1 MLLQRELSLRLAP
14 RRDIVFVTS
23 GASDV
28 WAKCFPDAIA
38 FRNRH
43 CNMSGSTSVAQRR
56 VNRLYTMPIPTSE
69 PGTMNAAPS
78 AVQTTPR
85 ARHKFPLPFPR
96 LESLRSRILAFA
108 VAAALLPAGTM
119 LGVFYTQNRRALE
132 KKIDEDLLSSS
143 AQSARATGVWLRERL
158 YDLRVFAGSDEV
170 VITLEHG
177 ARPVPGNATEGR
189 LRDYL
194 VSLHERFSDFEK
206 LMVLDLD
213 GKVVATSA
221 TEVTPV
227 PLPAD
232 WQQALK
238 SDNQIV
244 GNAYWDP
251 KSGRAKLIVAVPAQR
266 ADGRLLGAFAA
277 ELNLAPVQLLLRSFA
292 PDSTGAV
299 HLVNTRGAAIASSD
313 GVTEQIIKNPLSPP
327 TMKKLR
333 ERARAPFA
341 YTSFGGREVIGT
353 LEYVPQVSWLV
364 ISEISGEAAFQQ
376 VRRFR
381 DVALLVIAFLLIAVT
396 LSAYRLGRL
405 IARPLDR
412 LTKAAGEVA
421 AGDLAVDL
429 PAAPGGGEVGYLTD
443 VFNHMVYR
451 LREGRLELDRI
462 NETLLKKN
470 EELELLS
477 TTDSLTGL
485 SNHRSLMQR
494 LDDEVAR
501 FKKDKHGFSVLVGDV
516 DHFKQY
522 NDAFGHPAGDEVLQR
537 IAEIMRGSTRKGD
550 CCARYGGEEFV
561 IVLPNTAIA
570 DALDTAEHIRAR
582 VAAKKFNGRKIT
594 LSIGVAS
601 FPEDADDAE
610 TIIAVADEAL
620 YQAKREGR
628 DRTVRARRLKKTG

>member
-1 MLLQRELSLRLAP
+1 
-14 RRDIVFVTS
+14 
-23 GASDV
+23 
-28 WAKCFPDAIA
+28 
-38 FRNRH
+38 
-43 CNMSGSTSVAQRR
+43 
-56 VNRLYTMPIPTSE
+56 
-69 PGTMNAAPS
+69 MNAAQS
-78 AVQTTPR
+78 AAQTTPR

-177 ARPVPGNATEGR
+177 ARNVPGAPTEGR

-194 VSLHERFSDFEK
+194 LSLHERFSDFEE
-206 LMVLDLD
+206 LMVLDLN
-213 GKVVATSA
+213 GNVIATSA
-221 TEVTPV
+221 SEVTKV

-232 WQQALK
+232 WQATLK

-244 GNAYWDP
+244 GDAYWDP
-251 KSGRAKLIVAVPAQR
+251 KSGSAKLIIAVPAQR
-266 ADGRLLGAFAA
+266 ADGRILGAFAA
-277 ELNLAPVQLLLRSFA
+277 ELNLAPVQMLLRSFA

-299 HLVNTRGAAIASSD
+299 HLVNTKGAAIASSD
-313 GVTEQIIKNPLSPP
+313 RVTEQLIKNPIPP
-327 TMKKLR
+327 ATMKKLK

-341 YTSFGGREVIGT
+341 FTSFGGRDVIGT

-381 DVALLVIAFLLIAVT
+381 DAALLVIVFLLAAVT
-396 LSAYRLGRL
+396 LAAYRLGRL
-405 IARPLDR
+405 ISRPLDR

-429 PAAPGGGEVGYLTD
+429 PAAPGGGEIGYLTD

-485 SNHRSLMQR
+485 SNHRSLMKR

-501 FKKDKHGFSVLVGDV
+501 FKKEKRGFSVLVGDV

-522 NDAFGHPAGDEVLQR
+522 NDAFGHPAGDEVLQT
-537 IAEIMRGSTRKGD
+537 IAEIMRDSTRKVD

-561 IVLPNTAIA
+561 IVLPDTAIA

-610 TIIAVADEAL
+610 AIIAIADEAL

>member
-1 MLLQRELSLRLAP
+1 MP
-14 RRDIVFVTS
+14 VT
-23 GASDV
+23 
-28 WAKCFPDAIA
+28 
-38 FRNRH
+38 N
-43 CNMSGSTSVAQRR
+43 T
-56 VNRLYTMPIPTSE
+56 E
-69 PGTMNAAPS
+69 PGTINAAQP
-78 AVQTTPR
+78 ATQTTPR
-85 ARHKFPLPFPR
+85 ARAKFPLPFPR
-96 LESLRSRILAFA
+96 FESLRSRILAFA
-108 VAAALLPAGTM
+108 VVAALLPAGTM

-132 KKIDEDLLSSS
+132 KKINEDLLSGS
-143 AQSARATGVWLRERL
+143 AQSARAAGVWLRERL

-170 VITLEHG
+170 VFSLDRGGRITAG
-177 ARPVPGNATEGR
+177 SNEGR

-194 VSLHERFSDFEK
+194 VSLHERFSDFET

-213 GKVVATSA
+213 GRVVASSA
-221 TEVTPV
+221 AQAPTLR
-227 PLPAD
+227 LPAD
-232 WQQALK
+232 WQQELK
-238 SDNQIV
+238 AENQIV
-244 GNAYWDP
+244 GEAYWDP
-251 KSGRAKLIVAVPAQR
+251 TSKRAKLIVAVPAQR

-292 PDSTGAV
+292 LDSTGAI
-299 HLVNTRGAAIASSD
+299 HLVNVRGNAIASSE
-313 GVTEQIIKNPLSPP
+313 GVSENLIRNPMPAP

-333 ERARAPFA
+333 ERARAPFE
-341 YTSFGGREVIGT
+341 YTSFNNRDVIGT
-353 LEYVPQVSWLV
+353 LEYVPQVSWAV
-364 ISEISGEAAFQQ
+364 IAEISAEAAYLQ

-381 DVALLVIAFLLIAVT
+381 DVALGVIAFLLIAVT
-396 LSAYRLGRL
+396 AAAYRLGRL

-421 AGDLAVDL
+421 AGDLTVDL
-429 PAAPGGGEVGYLTD
+429 PPAQGGGEVGYLTD

-451 LREGRLELDRI
+451 LRDGRDELDRI

-494 LDDEVAR
+494 LDQEVAR
-501 FKKDKHGFSVLVGDV
+501 FRKDKRGFSVLVGDV

-522 NDAFGHPAGDEVLQR
+522 NDAFGHPAGDEVLQT
-537 IAEIMRGSTRKGD
+537 IAEIMRESTRKND

-561 IVLPNTAIA
+561 IVLPDTAAA

-582 VAAKKFNGRKIT
+582 VAAKKFSGRKMT
-594 LSIGVAS
+594 LSIGVAT

-610 TIIAVADEAL
+610 AIIAVADEAL

-628 DRTVRARRLKKTG
+628 DRTVRAHRLKKTG

>member
-1 MLLQRELSLRLAP
+1 
-14 RRDIVFVTS
+14 
-23 GASDV
+23 
-28 WAKCFPDAIA
+28 
-38 FRNRH
+38 
-43 CNMSGSTSVAQRR
+43 
-56 VNRLYTMPIPTSE
+56 MPIPTSE

-78 AVQTTPR
+78 AAQTTPR

-177 ARPVPGNATEGR
+177 ARTVPGNATEGR

-221 TEVTPV
+221 SEVTPV

-292 PDSTGAV
+292 PDSSGAV

-313 GVTEQIIKNPLSPP
+313 GVTEQIIKNPISPP

-451 LREGRLELDRI
+451 LREGRIELDRI

-485 SNHRSLMQR
+485 SNHRSLMKR

-594 LSIGVAS
+594 LSIGVAA

-610 TIIAVADEAL
+610 SIIAVADEAL

>member
-1 MLLQRELSLRLAP
+1 MP
-14 RRDIVFVTS
+14 
-23 GASDV
+23 ASTV
-28 WAKCFPDAIA
+28 
-38 FRNRH
+38 
-43 CNMSGSTSVAQRR
+43 
-56 VNRLYTMPIPTSE
+56 E
-69 PGTMNAAPS
+69 PGTINAAQP
-78 AVQTTPR
+78 ATHTTPR
-85 ARHKFPLPFPR
+85 ARAKFPVPFPR
-96 LESLRSRILAFA
+96 FESLRSRILAFA

-132 KKIDEDLLSSS
+132 KKINEDLLSGS

-170 VITLEHG
+170 VITLDHG
-177 ARPVPGNATEGR
+177 GRPTNSPTEGR

-206 LMVLDLD
+206 LIVLDLD
-213 GKVVATSA
+213 GNVIATSA
-221 TEVTPV
+221 PGVTKV

-232 WQQALK
+232 WQQSLK

-244 GNAYWDP
+244 GDPYWDP
-251 KSGRAKLIVAVPAQR
+251 VAKRAKLIVAVPAQR

-292 PDSTGAV
+292 PDSSGSI
-299 HLVNTRGAAIASSD
+299 HLVNTRGALIASSD
-313 GVTEQIIKNPLSPP
+313 GVNEVLIKYPMPAA

-333 ERARAPFA
+333 ERARAPFG
-341 YTSFGGREVIGT
+341 YSSFRDRDVIGT
-353 LEYVPQVSWLV
+353 LEYVPQVNWAVLAEMSA
-364 ISEISGEAAFQQ
+364 EAAFLQ

-381 DVALLVIAFLLIAVT
+381 DVALGVIVFLLIAVT

-421 AGDLAVDL
+421 AGDLTVDL
-429 PAAPGGGEVGYLTD
+429 PAAPGGGEIGYLTD

-451 LREGRLELDRI
+451 LRDGRAELDRI
-462 NETLLKKN
+462 NETLRKKN

-485 SNHRSLMQR
+485 SNHRSLMKR

-501 FKKDKHGFSVLVGDV
+501 FRKDRKGFSVLVGDV

-522 NDAFGHPAGDEVLQR
+522 NDAFGHPAGDEVLQT
-537 IAEIMRGSTRKGD
+537 ISDIMRDSTRKTD

-561 IVLPNTAIA
+561 IVLPDTTVA
-570 DALDTAEHIRAR
+570 DAMDTAEHIRAR
-582 VAAKKFNGRKIT
+582 VAAKKFNGRKMT
-594 LSIGVAS
+594 LSIGVAT

-610 TIIAVADEAL
+610 AIIAVADEAL

-628 DRTVRARRLKKTG
+628 DRTVRARRLAKTG

>member
-1 MLLQRELSLRLAP
+1 
-14 RRDIVFVTS
+14 
-23 GASDV
+23 
-28 WAKCFPDAIA
+28 
-38 FRNRH
+38 
-43 CNMSGSTSVAQRR
+43 
-56 VNRLYTMPIPTSE
+56 MPVPTSE
-69 PGTMNAAPS
+69 PGTINAAQP
-78 AVQTTPR
+78 ATQTTPR
-85 ARHKFPLPFPR
+85 ARAKFPLPFPR
-96 LESLRSRILAFA
+96 FESLRSRILAFA
-108 VAAALLPAGTM
+108 VVATLLPAGTM

-132 KKIDEDLLSSS
+132 KKINEDLLSGS

-170 VITLEHG
+170 VITLDRG
-177 ARPVPGNATEGR
+177 GRLTPTSPTEGR

-213 GKVVATSA
+213 GKVIATSA
-221 TEVTPV
+221 PEATKI

-232 WQQALK
+232 WQQVLK

-244 GNAYWDP
+244 GDAYWDP
-251 KSGRAKLIVAVPAQR
+251 VAKRAKLIVAVPAQR

-292 PDSTGAV
+292 PDSTGAI
-299 HLVNTRGAAIASSD
+299 HLVNTKGAPIASSD
-313 GVTEQIIKNPLSPP
+313 GVSEQLIKNPMPAP

-333 ERARAPFA
+333 ERARAPFE
-341 YTSFGGREVIGT
+341 YGSFFNRDVIGT
-353 LEYVPQVSWLV
+353 LEYVPQVNWAV
-364 ISEISGEAAFQQ
+364 IAEISAESAYLQ

-381 DVALLVIAFLLIAVT
+381 DVALGVIIFLLIAVT
-396 LSAYRLGRL
+396 AAAYRLGRL

-421 AGDLAVDL
+421 AGDLTVDL
-429 PAAPGGGEVGYLTD
+429 PAAPGGGEIGYLTD

-451 LREGRLELDRI
+451 LRDGRAELDRI
-462 NETLLKKN
+462 NETLRKKN
-470 EELELLS
+470 DELELLS

-485 SNHRSLMQR
+485 SNHRSLMKR

-501 FKKDKHGFSVLVGDV
+501 FKKEKRGFSVLVGDV

-522 NDAFGHPAGDEVLQR
+522 NDAFGHPAGDEVLQT
-537 IAEIMRGSTRKGD
+537 IAEIMRDSTRKVD

-561 IVLPNTAIA
+561 IVLPDTAAA

-582 VAAKKFNGRKIT
+582 VAAKKFSGRKMT
-594 LSIGVAS
+594 LSIGVAT

-610 TIIAVADEAL
+610 SIIAVADEAL

-628 DRTVRARRLKKTG
+628 DRTVRAHRLKKTG

>member
-1 MLLQRELSLRLAP
+1 
-14 RRDIVFVTS
+14 
-23 GASDV
+23 
-28 WAKCFPDAIA
+28 
-38 FRNRH
+38 
-43 CNMSGSTSVAQRR
+43 
-56 VNRLYTMPIPTSE
+56 MPVKTAE
-69 PGTMNAAPS
+69 PGTINAAQP
-78 AVQTTPR
+78 ATHTTPR
-85 ARHKFPLPFPR
+85 HRSKFPLPFPR

-108 VAAALLPAGTM
+108 VAAAVIPATTM

-132 KKIDEDLLSSS
+132 KKINEDLLSGS

-170 VITLEHG
+170 VITLDRNG
-177 ARPVPGNATEGR
+177 RIAASPTEGR

-213 GKVVATSA
+213 GKVIATSA
-221 TEVTPV
+221 GEVSDV
-227 PLPAD
+227 PLPSD
-232 WQQALK
+232 WQQTLK

-244 GNAYWDP
+244 GDAYWDP
-251 KSGRAKLIVAVPAQR
+251 VAKRAKLIVAVPAQR
-266 ADGRLLGAFAA
+266 ADGHLLGAFAA

-292 PDSTGAV
+292 QDSTGTI
-299 HLVNTRGAAIASSD
+299 HLVNIKGSPIASSE
-313 GVTEQIIKNPLSPP
+313 GVSEGLIKNPLPPP

-333 ERARAPFA
+333 ERARAPFE
-341 YTSFGGREVIGT
+341 YESFGRRDVIGT
-353 LEYVPQVSWLV
+353 LEYVPQVNWAVLA
-364 ISEISGEAAFQQ
+364 EISASAAYLQI
-376 VRRFR
+376 RRFR
-381 DVALLVIAFLLIAVT
+381 DVALGVIVFLLIVVT
-396 LSAYRLGRL
+396 ASAYRLGRL

-421 AGDLAVDL
+421 AGDLTVDL

-451 LREGRLELDRI
+451 LRDGRAELDRI

-485 SNHRSLMQR
+485 SNHRSLMKR

-501 FKKDKHGFSVLVGDV
+501 FRKDKRGFSVLVGDV

-522 NDAFGHPAGDEVLQR
+522 NDAFGHPAGDEVLQT
-537 IAEIMRGSTRKGD
+537 IAEIMRDSTRKND

-561 IVLPNTAIA
+561 IVLPDTSAA

-582 VAAKKFNGRKIT
+582 VAAKKFSGRKMT
-594 LSIGVAS
+594 LSIGVAT

-610 TIIAVADEAL
+610 AIIAIADEAL

-628 DRTVRARRLKKTG
+628 DRTVRAHRLKKTG

>member
-1 MLLQRELSLRLAP
+1 MP
-14 RRDIVFVTS
+14 VT
-23 GASDV
+23 
-28 WAKCFPDAIA
+28 
-38 FRNRH
+38 
-43 CNMSGSTSVAQRR
+43 
-56 VNRLYTMPIPTSE
+56 TSE
-69 PGTMNAAPS
+69 PGTINAAAP
-78 AVQTTPR
+78 ATQTTPR
-85 ARHKFPLPFPR
+85 ARAKFPLPFPR

-132 KKIDEDLLSSS
+132 KKINEDLLSGS
-143 AQSARATGVWLRERL
+143 AQSARASGVWLRERL

-170 VITLEHG
+170 VVTLERG
-177 ARPVPGNATEGR
+177 ARVPASTPTEGR

-213 GKVVATSA
+213 GNVVATSA
-221 TEVTPV
+221 SEVTKV
-227 PLPAD
+227 PLPPD
-232 WQQALK
+232 WHSALR

-244 GNAYWDP
+244 GDAYWDA

-292 PDSTGAV
+292 ADSTGRI
-299 HLVNTRGAAIASSD
+299 HLVNIKGALIASSD
-313 GVTEQIIKNPLSPP
+313 GVSEQLVKKPLPAA

-333 ERARAPFA
+333 ERARAPFS
-341 YTSFGGREVIGT
+341 YPSFGGRDVIGT
-353 LEYVPQVSWLV
+353 LEYVPQVNWAV
-364 ISEISGEAAFQQ
+364 IAEISSEAAYLQ

-381 DVALLVIAFLLIAVT
+381 DAAFLVIVFLLVAVT
-396 LSAYRLGRL
+396 ASAYRLGRL

-421 AGDLAVDL
+421 AGDLNVDL

-451 LREGRLELDRI
+451 LRDGRAELDRI
-462 NETLLKKN
+462 NETLRRQN

-485 SNHRSLMQR
+485 SNHRSLMNR
-494 LDDEVAR
+494 LDAEVAR
-501 FKKDKHGFSVLVGDV
+501 FRKDKRGFSVLVGDV

-537 IAEIMRGSTRKGD
+537 IAEIMRDSTRKND

-561 IVLPNTAIA
+561 IILPDTAIA

-582 VAAKKFNGRKIT
+582 VAAKKFNGRKMT

-610 TIIAVADEAL
+610 AIIAVADEAL

>member
-1 MLLQRELSLRLAP
+1 MP
-14 RRDIVFVTS
+14 
-23 GASDV
+23 AS
-28 WAKCFPDAIA
+28 
-38 FRNRH
+38 
-43 CNMSGSTSVAQRR
+43 
-56 VNRLYTMPIPTSE
+56 TSE
-69 PGTMNAAPS
+69 PGTINAAQP
-78 AVQTTPR
+78 ATHTTPR
-85 ARHKFPLPFPR
+85 ARAKFPLPFPR
-96 LESLRSRILAFA
+96 FESLRSRILAFA
-108 VAAALLPAGTM
+108 VVAALLPAGTM
-119 LGVFYTQNRRALE
+119 LGVFYSQNRRALE
-132 KKIDEDLLSSS
+132 KKINEDLLSGS

-170 VITLEHG
+170 VITLDRG
-177 ARPVPGNATEGR
+177 TRITNSSPTEGR

-206 LMVLDLD
+206 LMVLDMD
-213 GKVVATSA
+213 GNVVATSA
-221 TEVTPV
+221 TEATKV

-232 WQQALK
+232 WQQTLK

-244 GNAYWDP
+244 GDAYWDP
-251 KSGRAKLIVAVPAQR
+251 VAKRAKLIVAVPAQR

-277 ELNLAPVQLLLRSFA
+277 ELNLAPVQMLLRSFA
-292 PDSTGAV
+292 LDSTGAI
-299 HLVNTRGAAIASSD
+299 HLVNIKGAAIASSER
-313 GVTEQIIKNPLSPP
+313 VTEDLIKKPMPST

-333 ERARAPFA
+333 ERARAPFE
-341 YTSFGGREVIGT
+341 YTSFGNRDVIGT
-353 LEYVPQVSWLV
+353 LEYVPQVSWAV
-364 ISEISGEAAFQQ
+364 IAEISAEAAYSQ

-381 DVALLVIAFLLIAVT
+381 DVALLVIAFLLVAVT
-396 LSAYRLGRL
+396 AAAYRLGRL

-421 AGDLAVDL
+421 AGDLTVDL

-451 LREGRLELDRI
+451 LRDGRAELDRI
-462 NETLLKKN
+462 NETLRKKN
-470 EELELLS
+470 DELELLS

-485 SNHRSLMQR
+485 SNHRSLMKR

-501 FKKDKHGFSVLVGDV
+501 FKKDKRGFSVLVGDV

-537 IAEIMRGSTRKGD
+537 IAEIMRESTRKVD

-561 IVLPNTAIA
+561 IVLPDTSAA

-582 VAAKKFNGRKIT
+582 VAAKKFSGRKMT
-594 LSIGVAS
+594 LSIGVAT

-610 TIIAVADEAL
+610 AIIAVADEAL

-628 DRTVRARRLKKTG
+628 DRTVRAHRLKKTG

>member
-1 MLLQRELSLRLAP
+1 MP
-14 RRDIVFVTS
+14 
-23 GASDV
+23 AS
-28 WAKCFPDAIA
+28 
-38 FRNRH
+38 
-43 CNMSGSTSVAQRR
+43 R
-56 VNRLYTMPIPTSE
+56 VE
-69 PGTMNAAPS
+69 PGTINAAQP
-78 AVQTTPR
+78 ATHTTPR
-85 ARHKFPLPFPR
+85 ARAKFPVPFPR
-96 LESLRSRILAFA
+96 FESLRSRILAFA

-132 KKIDEDLLSSS
+132 KKINEDLLSGS

-170 VITLEHG
+170 VITLDRG
-177 ARPVPGNATEGR
+177 GRPTSSPTEGR

-206 LMVLDLD
+206 LIVLDLD
-213 GKVVATSA
+213 GHVVATSA
-221 TEVTPV
+221 PEVTKV

-232 WQQALK
+232 WQQSLK

-244 GNAYWDP
+244 GDPYWDP
-251 KSGRAKLIVAVPAQR
+251 VAKRAKLIVAVPAQR

-292 PDSTGAV
+292 PDSSGSI
-299 HLVNTRGAAIASSD
+299 HLVNTRGAVIASSD
-313 GVTEQIIKNPLSPP
+313 GVDQLLIKYPMPAA

-341 YTSFGGREVIGT
+341 YTSFRDRDVIGT
-353 LEYVPQVSWLV
+353 LEYVPQVNWAVLAEMSA
-364 ISEISGEAAFQQ
+364 EAAFLQ

-381 DVALLVIAFLLIAVT
+381 DVALGVIVFLLIAVT

-421 AGDLAVDL
+421 AGDLTVDL
-429 PAAPGGGEVGYLTD
+429 PAAPGGGEIGYLTD

-451 LREGRLELDRI
+451 LRDGRAELDRI
-462 NETLLKKN
+462 NETLRKKN

-485 SNHRSLMQR
+485 SNHRSLMKR

-501 FKKDKHGFSVLVGDV
+501 FRKDRKGFSVLVGDV

-522 NDAFGHPAGDEVLQR
+522 NDAFGHPAGDEVLQT
-537 IAEIMRGSTRKGD
+537 ISDIMRDSTRKTD

-561 IVLPNTAIA
+561 IVLPDTTVA
-570 DALDTAEHIRAR
+570 DAMDTAEHIRAR
-582 VAAKKFNGRKIT
+582 VAAKKFNGRKMT
-594 LSIGVAS
+594 LSIGVAT

-610 TIIAVADEAL
+610 AIIAVADEAL

-628 DRTVRARRLKKTG
+628 DRTVRARRLAKTG

>member
-1 MLLQRELSLRLAP
+1 
-14 RRDIVFVTS
+14 
-23 GASDV
+23 
-28 WAKCFPDAIA
+28 
-38 FRNRH
+38 
-43 CNMSGSTSVAQRR
+43 
-56 VNRLYTMPIPTSE
+56 
-69 PGTMNAAPS
+69 
-78 AVQTTPR
+78 
-85 ARHKFPLPFPR
+85 
-96 LESLRSRILAFA
+96 
-108 VAAALLPAGTM
+108 
-119 LGVFYTQNRRALE
+119 
-132 KKIDEDLLSSS
+132 
-143 AQSARATGVWLRERL
+143 
-158 YDLRVFAGSDEV
+158 

-177 ARPVPGNATEGR
+177 ATKTTASPTQGR

-206 LMVLDLD
+206 LMVLDLN
-213 GKVVATSA
+213 GNVIATSA
-221 TEVTPV
+221 GEVTSV

-232 WQQALK
+232 WQSTLK

-244 GNAYWDP
+244 GDAYWDP

-277 ELNLAPVQLLLRSFA
+277 ELNLAPVQMLLRSFA

-299 HLVNTRGAAIASSD
+299 HLVNSRGAAIASSS
-313 GVTEQIIKNPLSPP
+313 GVTEQLLKNPIPAA

-341 YTSFGGREVIGT
+341 YKSFSDREVIGT

-364 ISEISGEAAFQQ
+364 IAEISGEAAFMQ

-381 DVALLVIAFLLIAVT
+381 DAALLVIAFLLVAVT

-429 PAAPGGGEVGYLTD
+429 PAATGGGEVGYLTE

-451 LREGRLELDRI
+451 LRESRIELDRI
-462 NETLLKKN
+462 NETLIKKN

-485 SNHRSLMQR
+485 SNHRALMKR
-494 LDDEVAR
+494 LDDEVTR
-501 FKKDKHGFSVLVGDV
+501 FRKDKHGFSVLVGDV

-522 NDAFGHPAGDEVLQR
+522 NDAFGHPAGDEVLQM
-537 IAEIMRGSTRKGD
+537 IAEVMRDSTRKTD

-561 IVLPNTAIA
+561 IVLPDTAIA

-582 VAAKKFNGRKIT
+582 VAAKKFNGRKMT

-610 TIIAVADEAL
+610 AIIAVADEAL

-628 DRTVRARRLKKTG
+628 DRSVRARRLKKTG

>member
-1 MLLQRELSLRLAP
+1 MP
-14 RRDIVFVTS
+14 VT
-23 GASDV
+23 
-28 WAKCFPDAIA
+28 
-38 FRNRH
+38 
-43 CNMSGSTSVAQRR
+43 
-56 VNRLYTMPIPTSE
+56 TSE
-69 PGTMNAAPS
+69 PGTINAAAPAS
-78 AVQTTPR
+78 ETTPR
-85 ARHKFPLPFPR
+85 ARAKFPLPFPR

-132 KKIDEDLLSSS
+132 KKINEDLLSSS

-170 VITLEHG
+170 VVTLDRG
-177 ARPVPGNATEGR
+177 PRAAPSSPTEGR

-213 GKVVATSA
+213 GNVVATSA
-221 TEVTPV
+221 SEVTKV

-232 WQQALK
+232 WQATLR

-251 KSGRAKLIVAVPAQR
+251 KTRRAKLIVAVPAQR

-292 PDSTGAV
+292 TDSTGAI
-299 HLVNTRGAAIASSD
+299 HLVNVKGGAIASSD
-313 GVTEQIIKNPLSPP
+313 GVSEQMIKYPMTLT
-327 TMKKLR
+327 TMKRLR
-333 ERARAPFA
+333 ERARAPFS
-341 YTSFGGREVIGT
+341 YTSFGGRDVIGT
-353 LEYVPQVSWLV
+353 LEYVPQVNWAV
-364 ISEISGEAAFQQ
+364 IAEISSEAAYLQ
-376 VRRFR
+376 VRHFR
-381 DVALLVIAFLLIAVT
+381 DVALLVILFLLIAVT
-396 LSAYRLGRL
+396 AASYRLGRF

-451 LREGRLELDRI
+451 LREGRAELDQA
-462 NETLLKKN
+462 NETLRKKN

-485 SNHRSLMQR
+485 SNHRSLMKR

-501 FKKDKHGFSVLVGDV
+501 FRKDHRGFSVLVGDV

-522 NDAFGHPAGDEVLQR
+522 NDAFGHPAGDEVLQT
-537 IAEIMRGSTRKGD
+537 IAEIMRDSTRKVD

-561 IVLPNTAIA
+561 IVLPDTAIA

-582 VAAKKFNGRKIT
+582 VAAKKFNGRKMT

-610 TIIAVADEAL
+610 SIIAVADEAL

-628 DRTVRARRLKKTG
+628 DRTVRARRLQKTG

>member
-1 MLLQRELSLRLAP
+1 M
-14 RRDIVFVTS
+14 
-23 GASDV
+23 
-28 WAKCFPDAIA
+28 CFHEAAA
-38 FRNRH
+38 FRDRH
-43 CNMSGSTSVAQRR
+43 CNKSRPTPVAQLG

-69 PGTMNAAPS
+69 PGTMDAAPS
-78 AVQTTPR
+78 AAETTPR

-119 LGVFYTQNRRALE
+119 LGVFYIQNRSALE

-177 ARPVPGNATEGR
+177 ARTVPGKATEGR

-194 VSLHERFSDFEK
+194 VSLHERFGDFEK

-213 GKVVATSA
+213 GNVVATSA

-227 PLPAD
+227 TLPAD
-232 WQQALK
+232 WQQVLK

-244 GNAYWDP
+244 GSAYWDP

-277 ELNLAPVQLLLRSFA
+277 ELNLAPVQNLLRSFA

-313 GVTEQIIKNPLSPP
+313 GVTEQTIKNPLSPP
-327 TMKKLR
+327 TMKMLR

-364 ISEISGEAAFQQ
+364 ISEISGDAAFQQ

-381 DVALLVIAFLLIAVT
+381 DAALLVIVFLLVVVT

-412 LTKAAGEVA
+412 LTKAASEVA

-494 LDDEVAR
+494 LDDEVTR
-501 FKKDKHGFSVLVGDV
+501 FKKDKQGFSVLVGDV

-522 NDAFGHPAGDEVLQR
+522 NDAFGHPAGDEVLQK

-561 IVLPNTAIA
+561 IVLPKTAIA

-610 TIIAVADEAL
+610 AIIAVADEAL

>member
-1 MLLQRELSLRLAP
+1 MP
-14 RRDIVFVTS
+14 VT
-23 GASDV
+23 
-28 WAKCFPDAIA
+28 
-38 FRNRH
+38 
-43 CNMSGSTSVAQRR
+43 
-56 VNRLYTMPIPTSE
+56 TSE
-69 PGTMNAAPS
+69 PGTINAAAP
-78 AVQTTPR
+78 ATQTTPR
-85 ARHKFPLPFPR
+85 ARAKFPLPFPR

-132 KKIDEDLLSSS
+132 KKINEDLLSGS
-143 AQSARATGVWLRERL
+143 AQSARASGVWLRERL

-170 VITLEHG
+170 VVTLEHG
-177 ARPVPGNATEGR
+177 SRAAPATPTEGR

-194 VSLHERFSDFEK
+194 VSLHERFSDFER

-213 GKVVATSA
+213 GNVVATSA
-221 TEVTPV
+221 SEVSKV
-227 PLPAD
+227 SLPAD
-232 WQQALK
+232 WQAALR

-244 GNAYWDP
+244 GDAYWDP
-251 KSGRAKLIVAVPAQR
+251 KAKRAKLIVAVPAQR

-292 PDSTGAV
+292 ADSTGRI
-299 HLVNTRGAAIASSD
+299 HLVNIKGAAIASSD
-313 GVTEQIIKNPLSPP
+313 GVTEDLVKNPMPP
-327 TMKKLR
+327 STMKKLR
-333 ERARAPFA
+333 ERARAPFS
-341 YTSFGGREVIGT
+341 YTSFGGRDVIGT
-353 LEYVPQVSWLV
+353 LEYVPQVNWAV
-364 ISEISGEAAFQQ
+364 IAEISSEAAYLQ

-381 DVALLVIAFLLIAVT
+381 DVALAVIAFLLVAVT

-412 LTKAAGEVA
+412 LTKAASEVA
-421 AGDLAVDL
+421 AGDLTVDL

-451 LREGRLELDRI
+451 LRDGRAELDRI
-462 NETLLKKN
+462 NETLRKKN

-485 SNHRSLMQR
+485 SNHRSLMNR
-494 LDDEVAR
+494 LDFEVAR
-501 FKKDKHGFSVLVGDV
+501 FKKDKRGFSVLVGDV

-537 IAEIMRGSTRKGD
+537 IAEIMRDSTRKND

-561 IVLPNTAIA
+561 IVLPDTAIA

-582 VAAKKFNGRKIT
+582 VAAKKFNGRKMT

-610 TIIAVADEAL
+610 AIIAVADEAL